1 MNSDFERLA
10 SASEVAASIR
20 LGYEAG
26 ANDPNI
32 RFDMPGDE
40 RINWLAACSSVKAG
54 PDRPAGRAGDPGVD
68 RGHRV

>member
-20 LGYEAG
+20 LRYEAG

-32 RFDMPGDE
+32 RFDMPGGE
-40 RINWLAACSSVKAG
+40 RINWLAAWLVSEGGTRS
-54 PDRPAGRAGDPGVD
+54 PGWP
-68 RGHRV
+68 RG